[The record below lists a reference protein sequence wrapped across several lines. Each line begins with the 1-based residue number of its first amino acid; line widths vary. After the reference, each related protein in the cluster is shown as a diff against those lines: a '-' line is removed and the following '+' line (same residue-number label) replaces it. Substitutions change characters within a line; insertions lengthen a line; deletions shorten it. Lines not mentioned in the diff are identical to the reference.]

1 METKNE
7 NSDVSRAEEMK
18 NQANEAF
25 KGLLL
30 FLKTPTESVLSS
42 SLSIAC
48 YLQVTSS
55 PMLLICIQKL

>member
-7 NSDVSRAEEMK
+7 KSDVSRAEEMK

-30 FLKTPTESVLSS
+30 LIKTPTESVLSS
-42 SLSIAC
+42 SLSIAS
-48 YLQVTSS
+48 YLHRSQV
-55 PMLLICIQKL
+55 L

>member
-25 KGLLL
+25 KGFSTFAIELN
-30 FLKTPTESVLSS
+30 TIEAA
-42 SLSIAC
+42 SLNIASC
-48 YLQVTSS
+48 LQVTSS
-55 PMLLICIQKL
+55 LMRLICTQKL

>member
-25 KGLLL
+25 KGLLYF
-30 FLKTPTESVLSS
+30 FLKKNINRIFQNQFWFQFSALFYWESN
-42 SLSIAC
+42 
-48 YLQVTSS
+48 YY
-55 PMLLICIQKL
+55 